1 MSMNPIQPGELAR
14 VQNLEQYGKARGHRA
29 DGQASPRD
37 LSAHQQLPPAADQA
51 EISSKARALVDL
63 RGVLDAGRAAA
74 QGEPE
79 VRAER
84 LATVR
89 ERLESGFYQSSTVRE
104 KVAGNLMNVMFGND
118 IL

>member
-1 MSMNPIQPGELAR
+1 MNPIQAGELAR
-14 VQNLEQYGKARGHRA
+14 AQTMEQYGKSRGHRA
-29 DGQASPRD
+29 NGQASPND
-37 LSAHQQLPPAADQA
+37 FSAHQQLPPGGDQA

-63 RGVLDAGRAAA
+63 RGVLDAGRAAV
-74 QGEPE
+74 QGEQE

-84 LATVR
+84 LAMVR

-104 KVAGNLMNVMFGND
+104 KVAGSLMSVMFGND